1 MINDANI
8 FIIKT
13 IKRLLKE
20 IGAVIFVGNQDMIS
34 VMGQLSYSY
43 PSICRLWL
51 GNKLIVNI
59 YDPELL
65 KIFLYESN
73 ALEKSRIYKV
83 FEPLL
88 GKSLF
93 TASVPS
99 WHAHRK
105 IILPAFSTKRLHQY
119 IEIINKNLVNFMD
132 LLSSKENCEEFDIT
146 KIYKINLLRS
156 VLEIFMDN
164 QLNMCDDEIT
174 KFAELTSRSINLMK
188 KRIYNI
194 FLLPDFLF
202 NLTQLS
208 RETYTNAASVKD
220 ILNTIIQRRRTFLKT
235 TDDKDENCNKT
246 LLDTLIEQCDHTN
259 AITDEEVLQ
268 EITTIIFGSIDTTI
282 ATFSFLILVLV
293 THPEIQTRVHEE
305 LYRIF
310 GHTDPNDY
318 PANDS
323 DLIKMEYLSRV
334 IKETLRYFPTV
345 PYFLRNVT
353 NDLRIKKYTIPKGT
367 DVFISI
373 AQLHKNKKF
382 WPKPKNFDPDRFLP
396 NEIAKRPSCCYLPFS
411 MGSRSCIG
419 FRFAEML
426 LKIVISSILRK
437 YVLSCDKTIP
447 LQHVKLDYRIFAHQ
461 REPIK
466 IKIKKIET
474 N

>member
-1 MINDANI
+1 MLFSTNCIILCLIIIAIFKIIAYYNDNRTYYKKASTLPGP
-8 FIIKT
+8 KT
-13 IKRLLKE
+13 FPILGNVNLFLSQR
-20 IGAVIFVGNQDMIS
+20 IGNMIS

-93 TASVPS
+93 TAS
-99 WHAHRK
+99 
-105 IILPAFSTKRLHQY
+105 
-119 IEIINKNLVNFMD
+119 
-132 LLSSKENCEEFDIT
+132 
-146 KIYKINLLRS
+146 
-156 VLEIFMDN
+156 EIFMDN